1 MTSITKRRSYQEL
14 TSIRTSYSNKK
25 EVASF
30 SRKEVYKEGLGSRE
44 GKSYTE
50 LRSSRDISACRNI
63 HSYNELLGYSD
74 FTKNRE
80 KRSVSQCREKRRS
93 NNEVKGSQEY
103 LKGSFQNLRNMKERE
118 RHSFQDVTNLV
129 DLGSSTNLSS
139 FMEKGSCEE
148 LAAENWKI
156 KMFLESTEVTRCQSQ
171 SDMANLN
178 NNPVYFHQTLDREFL
193 NCGICL
199 SRYTNPK
206 VLPCLHTFCQVC
218 LSNYIPEESLSVSC
232 PVCRQQ
238 SILPVDGVKALQTNF
253 FITNVMDVVSQTEV
267 CGICNEESCKP
278 VSRCTDCDKY
288 LCEKC
293 IIPHREDDNLKT
305 HVLVNVTA
313 FTSSGDNEG
322 PISLTCPNHEGNP
335 LQFYCTGCETGV
347 CQDCTSVEHIGHG
360 IISVAEA
367 VKEHKTTLHDLIKGA
382 RQQVPNIEAS
392 INQIEEL
399 IQSLVKHTEITE
411 SKITETFDD
420 LIRLMAERKATLV
433 KDLNNI
439 YNHKQH
445 VLKEQKENL
454 ENILTKIQ
462 SCCEFT
468 EETLEHGNDTEILL
482 VKKEMSDKL
491 REYSYSR
498 IQQQPEENDYVN
510 FDTAHCQGLKKSIG
524 NLGCIHYNSA
534 IGYNTTATGDSLRH
548 AIVNKPGVV
557 TITTKDHHGNLVKT
571 GHSQIE
577 SELQATNGDRIIPAI
592 TDQQNG
598 TFELVYLLPRE
609 DTYVMFI
616 KLYGQHIKGS
626 PFKVKAVSKTADETD
641 STGSSSK
648 IPRTVVKQK
657 GTKRPSS
664 SRSGSNR
671 RSNIIEDDLLWRVGV
686 KGRNKGEFTNP
697 QGLCSTNGKILVADS
712 NNQVAQVF
720 SLSGECRLRFGTAG
734 RVPGKMQ
741 RPTGVGITLNGNF
754 LVADYDN
761 KWVSVFSPEGKYIN
775 KIGTGKLLGPKGIA
789 VDSNGH
795 IIVVDNKASS
805 IFIFQSNGKL
815 ISRFGS
821 RGNREDQF
829 AGPHFVAVNASNDII
844 VSDFHNHC
852 VKVFDCEGNYLFG
865 FGSNGEGNGQ
875 FNAPTGVAVDEYGN
889 ILVADWGNSRI
900 QAFDSNGS
908 FLSYVNTS
916 ADPLYGPQGLAIT
929 SEGQVVVADSGNHC
943 IKVYKY
949 LQ

>member
-1 MTSITKRRSYQEL
+1 MTSISKRRSYQEL
-14 TSIRTSYSNKK
+14 SSYRSSYKEVTSFSKREICREEIGNKK
-25 EVASF
+25 RRSYNEL
-30 SRKEVYKEGLGSRE
+30 RGSRDLS
-44 GKSYTE
+44 G
-50 LRSSRDISACRNI
+50 CRNI
-63 HSYNELLGYSD
+63 HSYNELTKHSD
-74 FTKNRE
+74 FTYKRE
-80 KRSVSQCREKRRS
+80 KRSLSQSREKRRS
-93 NNEVKGSQEY
+93 YNELKGSQE
-103 LKGSFQNLRNMKERE
+103 LRGSFQNLKNIKER
-118 RHSFQDVTNLV
+118 RSFQDVTNLV
-129 DLGSSTNLSS
+129 DLHMGSSTSLSS

-156 KMFLESTEVTRCQSQ
+156 KMFLESTEVTSCDRSQ
-171 SDMANLN
+171 SEMANLN
-178 NNPVYFHQTLDREFL
+178 NNPALLQQKLDREFL

-199 SRYTNPK
+199 GRYTNPK

-253 FITNVMDVVSQTEV
+253 FITNLMEVIDQTEV
-267 CGICNEESCKP
+267 CGICNEENAKP
-278 VSRCTDCDKY
+278 VSKCTNCDKY
-288 LCEKC
+288 LCDKC
-293 IIPHREDDNLKT
+293 VIPHHEDDNLRT
-305 HVLVNVTA
+305 HTLVNVTA
-313 FTSSGDNEG
+313 FSSSGDSEEVL
-322 PISLTCPNHEGNP
+322 SLTCPNHDGNP

-347 CQDCTSVEHIGHG
+347 CEDCTSVEHIGHG
-360 IISVAEA
+360 IISVKEA
-367 VKEHKTTLHDLIKGA
+367 IKEHKTTLCELIKGA
-382 RQQVPNIEAS
+382 KQQIPVIEAS
-392 INQIEEL
+392 INQIEDL
-399 IQSLVKHTEITE
+399 IQSLTKQTEITE

-433 KDLNNI
+433 KDLNNT
-439 YNHKQH
+439 YNQKKQ
-445 VLKEQKENL
+445 VLTEQKENL
-454 ENILTKIQ
+454 ENILTKIN

-468 EETLEHGNDTEILL
+468 DETLEHGNDTEILL

-498 IQQQPEENDYVN
+498 IQQQPEENDYMN

-534 IGYNTTATGDSLRH
+534 IAFNTTATGDSLRH
-548 AIVNKPGVV
+548 AVVNKPGVI

-571 GHSQIE
+571 GHSLIE
-577 SELQATNGDRIIPAI
+577 SELTATNGDRIIPAI

-598 TFELVYLLPRE
+598 TYELVYLLPRE
-609 DTYVMFI
+609 DNYVMFI

-626 PFKVKAVSKTADETD
+626 PFKVKAVSKTTDETD

-671 RSNIIEDDLLWRVGV
+671 RSNVIEDDLLFRVGV

-720 SLSGECRLRFGTAG
+720 SLSGECKLRFGVAG

-741 RPTGVGITLNGNF
+741 RPTGVGITLNGNY

-795 IIVVDNKASS
+795 IIVVDNKAST

-815 ISRFGS
+815 ISKFGS

-852 VKVFDCEGNYLFG
+852 VKVFDCEGNYLFS

-875 FNAPTGVAVDEYGN
+875 FNAPTGVAVDDYGN

-900 QAFDSNGS
+900 QVFDSNGS
-908 FLSYVNTS
+908 FLTYVNTS
-916 ADPLYGPQGLAIT
+916 ADPLYGPQGLAVS

>member
-1 MTSITKRRSYQEL
+1 MTNIAKRRSYQEL
-14 TSIRTSYSNKK
+14 SSFRTSYK
-25 EVASF
+25 EVTSF
-30 SRKEVYKEGLGSRE
+30 TKRE
-44 GKSYTE
+44 IYREEFGNRERKSYND
-50 LRSSRDISACRNI
+50 LRASRDLSGCRNI
-63 HSYNELLGYSD
+63 HSYNELTRYSD
-74 FTKNRE
+74 FSNRE
-80 KRSVSQCREKRRS
+80 KRSASQCREKRRS
-93 NNEVKGSQEY
+93 YNDLKGSQE
-103 LKGSFQNLRNMKERE
+103 LRGSFQNLKNIKERE
-118 RHSFQDVTNLV
+118 RRSFQDVTNLV
-129 DLGSSTNLSS
+129 DLGSATNLSS

-156 KMFLESTEVTRCQSQ
+156 KMFLESTEVTSGDRGQSE
-171 SDMANLN
+171 MANLN
-178 NNPVYFHQTLDREFL
+178 NNPSLLQQQLDREFL

-199 SRYTNPK
+199 GRYCNPK

-238 SILPVDGVKALQTNF
+238 SILPIDGVKALQTNF
-253 FITNVMDVVSQTEV
+253 FVTNLMEVLGQTEV
-267 CGICNEESCKP
+267 CGICSGENLKP
-278 VSRCTDCDKY
+278 VSKCSDCDKY

-293 IIPHREDDNLKT
+293 VVPHREDDNLRT
-305 HVLVNVTA
+305 HTLVNITA
-313 FTSSGDNEG
+313 FSSSGESEE
-322 PISLTCPNHEGNP
+322 PVSLTCPNHDGNP

-360 IISVAEA
+360 IISVTEA
-367 VKEHKTTLHDLIKGA
+367 IKEHKTTLHELIKGA
-382 RQQVPNIEAS
+382 KEQIPNIEAS
-392 INQIEEL
+392 INQIEDL
-399 IQSLVKHTEITE
+399 IQSLTSHTEITE
-411 SKITETFDD
+411 TKITETFDD

-433 KDLNNI
+433 KELNNT
-439 YNHKQH
+439 YNHKQE

-454 ENILTKIQ
+454 ENLLTKINN
-462 SCCEFT
+462 CCEFT

-524 NLGCIHYNSA
+524 NLGCINYNSA
-534 IGYNTTATGDSLRH
+534 IAFNTTATGDSLRH
-548 AIVNKPGVV
+548 AFVNKPGVV
-557 TITTKDHHGNLVKT
+557 TITTKDHRGNLVKT

-577 SELQATNGDRIIPAI
+577 SELTATNGDRIIPAI

-609 DTYVMFI
+609 DHYVMFI

-626 PFKVKAVSKTADETD
+626 PFKVKAVSKTTDETD

-720 SLSGECRLRFGTAG
+720 TLSGECKVRFGAPG
-734 RVPGKMQ
+734 RVPGKLQ
-741 RPTGVGITLNGNF
+741 RPTGVGITLNGNY

-795 IIVVDNKASS
+795 IIVVDNKAST

-815 ISRFGS
+815 ISKFGS

-852 VKVFDCEGNYLFG
+852 VKVFDCEGNYLFS

-875 FNAPTGVAVDEYGN
+875 FNAPTGVAVDDYGN

-900 QAFDSNGS
+900 QVFDSNGS
-908 FLSYVNTS
+908 FLTYVNTS
-916 ADPLYGPQGLAIT
+916 ADPLYGPQGLAIS

>member
-1 MTSITKRRSYQEL
+1 
-14 TSIRTSYSNKK
+14 
-25 EVASF
+25 
-30 SRKEVYKEGLGSRE
+30 
-44 GKSYTE
+44 
-50 LRSSRDISACRNI
+50 
-63 HSYNELLGYSD
+63 
-74 FTKNRE
+74 
-80 KRSVSQCREKRRS
+80 
-93 NNEVKGSQEY
+93 
-103 LKGSFQNLRNMKERE
+103 
-118 RHSFQDVTNLV
+118 
-129 DLGSSTNLSS
+129 
-139 FMEKGSCEE
+139 
-148 LAAENWKI
+148 
-156 KMFLESTEVTRCQSQ
+156 
-171 SDMANLN
+171 
-178 NNPVYFHQTLDREFL
+178 
-193 NCGICL
+193 
-199 SRYTNPK
+199 
-206 VLPCLHTFCQVC
+206 
-218 LSNYIPEESLSVSC
+218 
-232 PVCRQQ
+232 
-238 SILPVDGVKALQTNF
+238 
-253 FITNVMDVVSQTEV
+253 MDVVSQTEV
-267 CGICNEESCKP
+267 CGICNVENCKP

-454 ENILTKIQ
+454 ENILSKIQ

-577 SELQATNGDRIIPAI
+577 SELQARNGDRIIPAI

-626 PFKVKAVSKTADETD
+626 PFKVKAVFKTADETD

-900 QAFDSNGS
+900 QVS
-908 FLSYVNTS
+908 FIQVN
-916 ADPLYGPQGLAIT
+916 LA
-929 SEGQVVVADSGNHC
+929 
-943 IKVYKY
+943 
-949 LQ
+949 L